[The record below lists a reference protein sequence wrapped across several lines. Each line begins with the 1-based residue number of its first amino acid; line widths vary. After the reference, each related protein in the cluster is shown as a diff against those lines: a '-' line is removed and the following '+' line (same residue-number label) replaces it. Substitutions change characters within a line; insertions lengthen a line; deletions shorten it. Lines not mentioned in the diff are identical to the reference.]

1 MVGRFRLSR
10 TRGLHARTFPRVFSF
25 NSPLGACPD
34 CQGIGVQR
42 RFSEDL
48 VVDGTLTIE
57 QGAVLPWRQSMSPAW
72 YKRLM
77 IQVAEHYGI
86 PTRTPFDLLDE
97 DHRDILLHGSGSTV
111 IHFHFESDNGSVYQ
125 MNRPWEGIIARL
137 EKTYTET
144 TSERTRARLIACMT
158 DLPCPSCHGEKLNPA
173 ARASRWAAFVYR
185 KFPWPRF
192 TKRWPWS
199 GVVARCRSRSTR
211 SVGG

>member
-1 MVGRFRLSR
+1 MVGRFRVSR
-10 TRGLHARTFPRVFSF
+10 TRGLHARTSRVFSF

-86 PTRTPFDLLDE
+86 PTRTPFACSM
-97 DHRDILLHGSGSTV
+97 R
-111 IHFHFESDNGSVYQ
+111 
-125 MNRPWEGIIARL
+125 
-137 EKTYTET
+137 T
-144 TSERTRARLIACMT
+144 TGTFCFTAQA
-158 DLPCPSCHGEKLNPA
+158 
-173 ARASRWAAFVYR
+173 
-185 KFPWPRF
+185 PR
-192 TKRWPWS
+192 
-199 GVVARCRSRSTR
+199 
-211 SVGG
+211 